1 MCETAHHKYASQEGN
16 RRRRRRRHTQLT
28 FCAPHR
34 VLKTIKRQFHL
45 INSVKSNPAKVTN
58 NPKD

>member
-16 RRRRRRRHTQLT
+16 RRHATLNLHSVR
-28 FCAPHR
+28 HR
-34 VLKTIKRQFHL
+34 VLKKTIKRQFHL

>member
-1 MCETAHHKYASQEGN
+1 MCETAHHKFASQEAGN
-16 RRRRRRRHTQLT
+16 RRRRHTQLT